1 MPGTEHGRSEEPGRP
16 SSEPVPNTMQ
26 INGSNL
32 DILILDPGIK
42 YVCLYIYI
50 YSIYIYIYVY
60 KINRFMCRYQSYI
73 LDILEYIAKY
83 HP

>member
-42 YVCLYIYI
+42 CVCL
-50 YSIYIYIYVY
+50 YIYVY
-60 KINRFMCRYQSYI
+60 KINRFMCRYQRYI